1 VRPAS
6 HAPSPGLS
14 AAGGEADLR
23 RTSQKQSQIDRELE
37 SIHRVMENEVPS
49 GKTPLPKRCLTP
61 SPYSS
66 HALCLCVFLALLVLF
81 LVVTT
86 SLAQGSAQKPTAN
99 LPEDGVARAD
109 ALLGQGKL
117 DEAITLLSELMQKE
131 PKLPGLEGKLGKAY
145 YKKRNFQQAISHFK
159 VALQQ
164 SPEDGELA
172 QLLGLSYY
180 ASGQLEQA
188 IPLLEKVQS
197 VLPSSEIDGSYFLG
211 VCYLKTQQLEKARA
225 AFARMFSVPAES
237 PMAHLML
244 AKMMV
249 RQQIEDKAVPELQKA
264 IALDPRLPMVH
275 FLLGEIYLY
284 KSNPQLALEEFKKEL
299 ELNPTVWLVYW
310 RLGDAY
316 ARLEKYGDAERVL
329 KQAIWLNETFT
340 GPYVLL
346 GQIGLKKGDLELA
359 VGFLERALKLDPN
372 NYYAHYSLG
381 RAYQQLGRTSDANRE
396 FESTRALRADKKNS
410 EDLLVPEAP

>member
-1 VRPAS
+1 VLLYCVLRFRDRLARPAV
-6 HAPSPGLS
+6 
-14 AAGGEADLR
+14 
-23 RTSQKQSQIDRELE
+23 
-37 SIHRVMENEVPS
+37 HRVTENEAQS
-49 GKTPLPKRCLTP
+49 RKIRLPKKRPTSEICA
-61 SPYSS
+61 PYPPP
-66 HALCLCVFLALLVLF
+66 FLYLRVSVALLALF

-86 SLAQGSAQKPTAN
+86 SLAQSLVQKATAS
-99 LPEDGVARAD
+99 LPADGIARAD

-117 DEAITLLSELMQKE
+117 DEAITLLSELGQKD
-131 PKLPGLEGKLGKAY
+131 PKLPGLESKLGKAY

-164 SPEDGELA
+164 SPEDGELV

-180 ASGQLEQA
+180 ASGQLDQA
-188 IPLLEKVQS
+188 IPLLEKIQS
-197 VLPSSEIDGSYFLG
+197 LLPSSEIDGSYFLG

-225 AFARMFSVPAES
+225 AFARMFSAPPES

-249 RQQIEDKAVPELQKA
+249 HQQIEDKAIPELQKA
-264 IALDPRLPMVH
+264 IALDPRLPMAH

-284 KSNPQLALEEFKKEL
+284 KSSPQLALEEFKKEL
-299 ELNPTVWLVYW
+299 EINPTVWLVYW

-381 RAYQQLGRTSDANRE
+381 RAYQQLGRATEANRE
-396 FESTRALRADKKNS
+396 FELTRSLHMDKKNS
-410 EDLLVPEAP
+410 EGLLVPQAP